1 MATVTKIV
9 AIGNSAGIILP
20 KETLDRLNVKK
31 GDPVYLSEVAGSLQ
45 ISPYDEEFAAKM
57 EVADQVIRRYRDAFR
72 KLAE

>member
-1 MATVTKIV
+1 MATTTKII

-20 KETLDRLNVKK
+20 REILDRLKVEK
-31 GDPVYLSEVAGSLQ
+31 GDQVYLSEVAGSVQ

-57 EVADQVIRRYRDAFR
+57 EVADRVLRRYRDAFK

>member
-1 MATVTKIV
+1 MATTTKII

-20 KETLDRLNVKK
+20 REILDRLKVEK
-31 GDPVYLSEVAGSLQ
+31 GDQVYLSEVAGSVQ

-57 EVADQVIRRYRDAFR
+57 EVADRVLRSYRDAFK

>member
-1 MATVTKIV
+1 MPTTTKII

-20 KETLDRLNVKK
+20 KETLARLNLAK
-31 GDPVYLSEVAGSLQ
+31 GDTLYLNETPAGFQ

-57 EVADQVIRRYRDAFR
+57 EVADRVVRRYRDAFK